1 MLQMKEENQIT
12 VKELNEVKISNKKFK
27 VMVLKMLTELKKKN
41 TLEGIKSR
49 LEDAEPWISDLEDR
63 AMECTQATQQK
74 K

>member
-49 LEDAEPWISDLEDR
+49 LEDAEPWISDLEDKV
-63 AMECTQATQQK
+63 MECTQATQQK